1 MAFTSRAIRQTGV
14 FKTATP
20 QEVGPGSYDFA
31 LSGTQE
37 QIRGRAPFSTT
48 AERKLTAGQSDYVT
62 PGPGSYIEQSKPNQP
77 AAASSNTFVNRV
89 QRFGPSAVEKEAV
102 PGPGSYNRDV
112 NWIKD
117 GSGQRTKQPGP
128 AAESSVVWFRNP
140 SAPSIPTHAQSFGY
154 EQGGDGRLVRQ
165 APPPGG
171 FTGAPNDAAGPG
183 DYENPVSALSSRT
196 TSWSKSKVD
205 RNFVKETKTPGPGH
219 YAKPINTMG
228 DVMMEEEEDPPQ
240 GLSSFTSKVSRGLSE
255 GNKTKKKNLT
265 PGPGAYN
272 APTMFGSQQVPENL
286 QFFGS
291 TSRRGFEIEPSQYAA
306 PGNWRTPGPGSYE
319 EKRVS
324 FKKGGAS
331 GKLARAAA
339 SSAPFD
345 TLQTRFRDS
354 STSAPGPG
362 EYEDAEAKSMVTS
375 LARKTRARNGVFGT
389 TTNRFF
395 GSQMHAEIT
404 ATGRNPGPG
413 QYDVAGDGTT
423 GAGSKATGRRRRPKQ
438 SSVFTSGTRRF
449 TSSAPSSS
457 PAPGAYDVVPK
468 WPGEQANR
476 LALLE
481 RDVFISNAE
490 RFSTKQAATGVN
502 PGPGT
507 YEADVV
513 KAVDPRHMGVRY
525 SRPHSPFLLD
535 NMGVRVVICML
546 FFHSYVVLLHRSRRW
561 RVAEPLAQRSA
572 LLQRTRRG
580 SL

>member
-31 LSGTQE
+31 LTGQTE

-62 PGPGSYIEQSKPNQP
+62 PGPGSYIEQSRPNQS

-89 QRFGPSAVEKEAV
+89 QRFGPSAIEKEAV

-112 NWIKD
+112 NWIKE
-117 GSGQRTKQPGP
+117 GSGQRTNTGPGP
-128 AAESSVVWFRNP
+128 AAESIVVWFRNP
-140 SAPSIPTHAQSFGY
+140 SAPSIPTHGQSFGY

-165 APPPGG
+165 SAPPGG
-171 FTGAPNDAAGPG
+171 FTGAPNDSAGPG

-196 TSWSKSKVD
+196 TSWAMSNVD
-205 RNFVKETKTPGPGH
+205 RQFVKETKTPGPGH

-228 DVMMEEEEDPPQ
+228 DTSLDDEDEAPQ
-240 GLSSFTSKVSRGLSE
+240 GLSSFTSKVSRGLAD

-272 APTMFGSQQVPENL
+272 PPSMFNSQQVPENL

-324 FKKGGAS
+324 FKKGGS
-331 GKLARAAA
+331 TGKLARAGAA
-339 SSAPFD
+339 GVAPFD
-345 TLQTRFRDS
+345 TLQPRFRS
-354 STSAPGPG
+354 SESSAPGPG
-362 EYEDAEAKSMVTS
+362 EYEDAEAKSMVTG

-389 TTNRFF
+389 TNNRFF

-413 QYDVAGDGTT
+413 QYDIAADGTT

-438 SSVFTSGTRRF
+438 GSVFTSGTRRF

-468 WPGEQANR
+468 WPGEEAHR
-476 LALLE
+476 LTLLE

-490 RFSTKQAATGVN
+490 RFSSKQAASGVN

-513 KAVDPRHMGVRY
+513 KAVDPRHMGVRTHHITPLQPIPLS
-525 SRPHSPFLLD
+525 SRAPRPSVANANFL
-535 NMGVRVVICML
+535 
-546 FFHSYVVLLHRSRRW
+546 SLLRC
-561 RVAEPLAQRSA
+561 V
-572 LLQRTRRG
+572 
-580 SL
+580 